1 MFKNLF
7 HTKRNETS
15 KPRRRVLPTLEGLE
29 FRLAPSSLMPT
40 STSYPTTTV
49 TVVSSPTGSGSTAT
63 SPTPTSPTMT
73 A

>member
-7 HTKRNETS
+7 STKRNETS
-15 KPRRRVLPTLEGLE
+15 KPRRRMQPTLEGLE

-49 TVVSSPTGSGSTAT
+49 TVASDTTTT
-63 SPTPTSPTMT
+63 SPYPAQTTQPTRT